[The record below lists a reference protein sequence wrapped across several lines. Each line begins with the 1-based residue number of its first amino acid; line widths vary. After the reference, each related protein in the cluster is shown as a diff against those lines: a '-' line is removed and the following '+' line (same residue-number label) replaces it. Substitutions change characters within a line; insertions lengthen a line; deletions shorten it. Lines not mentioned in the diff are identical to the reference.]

1 MSKSYFYKELA
12 SSDILLAGKPLS
24 KQTGYELLGG
34 NRAVLAVD
42 SDTQAD
48 LLTGLELFAS
58 EHRGG
63 IVKISEE
70 EYTQKK
76 TQFPPLPNSAASSRK
91 SVLRAMPNPKDLFP
105 KVTAPAAAPADPNA
119 PPNPY
124 NPYGVGQ
131 PPAAEP
137 GTPRPTAITQIT
149 APPPGTFQT
158 PEPAQVES
166 AASPAPEPAAP
177 FKPKTGRVASALKVA
192 EATA

>member
-1 MSKSYFYKELA
+1 MSKSYFYKELLSNGA
-12 SSDILLAGKPLS
+12 IVGGRVVPFEPLS
-24 KQTGYELLGG
+24 G
-34 NRAVLAVD
+34 NRGVIVVD
-42 SDTQAD
+42 SDTQVD
-48 LLTGLELFAS
+48 LLTGLELFAN

-105 KVTAPAAAPADPNA
+105 KVTAPAVAPADLNA

-131 PPAAEP
+131 PAEP
-137 GTPRPTAITQIT
+137 GAPRPTAITQIT

-158 PEPAQVES
+158 PEPSQVES
-166 AASPAPEPAAP
+166 AASPAPTAEPAAP